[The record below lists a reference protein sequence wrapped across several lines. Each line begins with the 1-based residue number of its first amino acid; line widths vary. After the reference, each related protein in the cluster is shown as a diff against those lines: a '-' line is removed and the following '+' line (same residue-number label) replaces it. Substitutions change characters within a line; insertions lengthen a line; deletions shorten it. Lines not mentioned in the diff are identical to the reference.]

1 MPEITIALHE
11 RVESYIKDL
20 QRQLEDA
27 EASNAELQVCIDNRQ
42 QARVNVGSCAH
53 GTRPL
58 SLSLSLV
65 LLSCSLSSVS
75 LSSPEST
82 CVIQEPFQSPP
93 CVQRMVAEG
102 SKCGSYLRVIP

>member
-27 EASNAELQVCIDNRQ
+27 EASNAELQVCIDNRPQ
-42 QARVNVGSCAH
+42 TRVNVGWRAL

-58 SLSLSLV
+58 LSPSLPLP
-65 LLSCSLSSVS
+65 LLLPVFCFPLFS
-75 LSSPEST
+75 ENH
-82 CVIQEPFQSPP
+82 
-93 CVQRMVAEG
+93 
-102 SKCGSYLRVIP
+102 